1 LIPGVAD
8 VVGASGRLGSLT
20 GGLGASVPGGWVVG
34 SRGDAAAGATA
45 TVVISTRKRAA
56 ASTDLG
62 IETSRRSA
70 PATAQ
75 GTVASRG

>member
-1 LIPGVAD
+1 
-8 VVGASGRLGSLT
+8 VVE
-20 GGLGASVPGGWVVG
+20 
-34 SRGDAAAGATA
+34 SRGDAADAGAGA
-45 TVVISTRKRAA
+45 AIVALISTRKRAA

-75 GTVASRG
+75 GYGRQQG